1 MTTTIPPAHSN
12 IAASLDWETA
22 TLADLLNESARSG
35 APACTLYRVMHERAS
50 VNVEDSCDC
59 ANVR

>member
-1 MTTTIPPAHSN
+1 MTTYIPPARSS
-12 IAASLDWETA
+12 IAAPHKWETA
-22 TLADLLNESARSG
+22 TLADLLSESARSG

-50 VNVEDSCDC
+50 VNAEDSCDC